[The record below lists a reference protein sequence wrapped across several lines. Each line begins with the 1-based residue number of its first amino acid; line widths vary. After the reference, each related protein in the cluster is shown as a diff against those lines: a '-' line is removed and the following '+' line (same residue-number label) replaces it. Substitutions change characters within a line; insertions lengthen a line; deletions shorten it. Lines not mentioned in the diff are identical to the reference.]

1 MKTYLLIGVLV
12 FSLTVAG
19 KMLWDKHA
27 SPTDDL
33 PVMALTLQTP
43 CDLHQAPC
51 VASDAQGHSVHFSI
65 NPPSIPLMEKLA
77 VQVETSG
84 LPEVRSIRLTVE
96 GVNMFMGYQYA
107 DLQAAAA
114 GQFSGQLI
122 LPVCTLEAMQWLAT
136 LDVMTPLVQLQAKI
150 PFETISHTSLKPF
163 NQQLLEK

>member
-1 MKTYLLIGVLV
+1 MKAYLLIGVLV

-19 KMLWDKHA
+19 KLLWDKRSSSA
-27 SPTDDL
+27 NAL
-33 PVMALTLQTP
+33 PVVALTLQTP

-51 VASDAQGHSVHFSI
+51 VASDAQGHSVRFSI
-65 NPPSIPLMEKLA
+65 NPPSIPLMKKLA

-107 DLQAAAA
+107 DLQASAA
-114 GQFSGQLI
+114 GQFSSPLI

-136 LDVMTPLVQLQAKI
+136 LDVLTPVATLQAKI
-150 PFETISHTSLKPF
+150 PFETVSRTPLK
-163 NQQLLEK
+163 